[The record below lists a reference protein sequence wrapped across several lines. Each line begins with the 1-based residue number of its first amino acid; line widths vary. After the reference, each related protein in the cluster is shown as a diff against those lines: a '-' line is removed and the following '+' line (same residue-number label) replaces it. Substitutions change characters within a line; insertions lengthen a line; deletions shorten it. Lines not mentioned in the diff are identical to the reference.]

1 MTEMEIDV
9 LKANLIIWIQDT
21 FIMARKEKPS

>member
-21 FIMARKEKPS
+21 FIMARKEKLS